1 MASPWIKV
9 PLNMEGGL
17 TMGISLWN
25 LLALSK
31 NYITPEIISLIQY
44 QDGNAPAEDDTI
56 PSKAPSED
64 DIHGIRVT
72 SPRCDVL

>member
-1 MASPWIKV
+1 
-9 PLNMEGGL
+9 MESVGPV
-17 TMGISLWN
+17 
-25 LLALSK
+25 K